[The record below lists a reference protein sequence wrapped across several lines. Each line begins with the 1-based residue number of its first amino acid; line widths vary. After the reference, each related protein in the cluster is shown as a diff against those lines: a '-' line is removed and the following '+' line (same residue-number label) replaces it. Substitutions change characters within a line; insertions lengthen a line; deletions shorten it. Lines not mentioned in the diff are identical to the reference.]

1 MKHFIFDMG
10 GVLKKT
16 IDNEQIENYDI
27 GLDKNMPEGED
38 IVFKLETLLMLGN
51 ITLEEFVLKARK
63 YFNKKDIT
71 VEEYAETYY
80 RIGKEVNIMFP
91 HVLDY
96 LKQLKA
102 EGHKVYLLSN
112 LIEISFIE
120 LKTYFDV
127 SAFDKAFL
135 SYEMHMIKP
144 NDDIYQAVIKEIGDD
159 PSNMIFF
166 DDNAKN
172 VEAAIR
178 NGMQSYVTD
187 GARLIDFINKAK
199 EDNNIK

>member
-27 GLDKNMPEGED
+27 GLDKSMPEGED

-71 VEEYAETYY
+71 VEEYTETYY
-80 RIGKEVNIMFP
+80 KIGKEVNIMFP

-127 SAFDKAFL
+127 SVFDKAFL
-135 SYEMHMIKP
+135 SYKMHMIKP

-166 DDNAKN
+166 DDNPKN

-178 NGMQSYVTD
+178 NGIHSYVTD
-187 GARLIDFINKAK
+187 GARLIDFINQAK
-199 EDNNIK
+199 EDNNI

>member
-10 GVLKKT
+10 GVLKKV

-27 GLDKNMPEGED
+27 GLDKNLPEGEE
-38 IVFKLETLLMLGN
+38 IVFKLETELMLGN
-51 ITLEEFVLKARK
+51 ITLEEFVSQARP

-71 VEEYAETYY
+71 TEEYIETYY

-91 HVLDY
+91 HVLEY
-96 LKQLKA
+96 LRELKA

-127 SAFDKAFL
+127 SVFDKAFL

-166 DDNAKN
+166 DDNPKN

-178 NGMQSYVTD
+178 NGMHSYVTD
-187 GARLIDFINKAK
+187 GAELIKYINQAK
-199 EDNNIK
+199 VDNNI

>member
-10 GVLKKT
+10 GVLKKSVS
-16 IDNEQIENYDI
+16 NEQIEDYDI
-27 GLDKNMPEGED
+27 GIDKNIPEGAD
-38 IVFKLETLLMLGN
+38 IVFNLETELMLGN
-51 ITLEEFVLKARK
+51 ITLEDFVLSARK

-71 VEEYAETYY
+71 TEEYIKTYFK
-80 RIGKEVNIMFP
+80 IGKEMNIMFS

-96 LKQLKA
+96 LKELKA

-120 LKTYFDV
+120 LKKYFDV
-127 SAFDKAFL
+127 SVFDKAYL

-144 NDDIYQAVIKEIGDD
+144 NDEIFQAVIEDIGDD
-159 PSNMIFF
+159 PNNMIFF
-166 DDNAKN
+166 DDNPRN

-178 NGMQSYVTD
+178 NGMQAYITD
-187 GARLIDFINKAK
+187 GARLINYIEKAK
-199 EDNNIK
+199 SDNNI